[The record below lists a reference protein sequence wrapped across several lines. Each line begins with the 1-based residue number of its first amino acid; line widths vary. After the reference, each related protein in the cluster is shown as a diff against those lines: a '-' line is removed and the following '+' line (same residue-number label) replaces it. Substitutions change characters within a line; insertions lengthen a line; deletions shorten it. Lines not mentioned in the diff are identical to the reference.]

1 MSSLAII
8 INLNFYIM
16 AGKTFKNNSTHYING
31 TLLIRQGTN
40 IQLPS
45 LEQGFSLDVGEE
57 KYIEYGDST
66 NIYLNGL
73 VLQYKDET
81 SQSMSTDRQEVIAT
95 GVSPTFDWVLN
106 THSSITINSTK
117 GLDISA
123 SN

>member
-1 MSSLAII
+1 
-8 INLNFYIM
+8 M
-16 AGKTFKNNSTHYING
+16 AGKTFKNNSNHYING

-45 LEQGFSLDVGEE
+45 LEQGFSLDAGEE
-57 KYIEYGDST
+57 KYIEYGNST
-66 NIYLNGL
+66 NIFLNGL
-73 VLQYKDET
+73 VFQYKDEA

-95 GVSPTFDWVLN
+95 GTAPTFDWVLN
-106 THSSITINSTK
+106 THSVITINSTK